1 VGSHTKGT
9 AHFPVPTGLANG
21 NYTFQVIAADNFGN
35 LTSTSTPVRVTTSGP
50 GVSFTSV
57 YAFPNPFSTDT
68 DVVFTL
74 DRDVEVTLRIYSVSG
89 RLVQRTTLPGA
100 SGRNGY
106 HWDARDQAGDPVAN
120 GVYLLQL
127 SAPGTSDPVK
137 YLERLVVLR

>member
-1 VGSHTKGT
+1 
-9 AHFPVPTGLANG
+9 
-21 NYTFQVIAADNFGN
+21 
-35 LTSTSTPVRVTTSGP
+35 
-50 GVSFTSV
+50 VSFTSV
-57 YAFPNPFSTDT
+57 YAYPNPFSTDT

-89 RLVQRTTLPGA
+89 RLVQKATLPGA

-106 HWDARDQAGDPVAN
+106 HWDGRDQEGDSVAN

-127 SAPGTSDPVK
+127 SAPGNSDPVK